1 MKPSSS
7 ASSTAASSEQSRPA
21 NATVTHD
28 CICKRAHELFLA
40 RNGGP
45 GDAASDWCQAER
57 ELCEACDHVHPESS
71 DPLVVETRTKASSP
85 TGSRK

>member
-1 MKPSSS
+1 MKPSPS
-7 ASSTAASSEQSRPA
+7 ASSTAASSEKSHPA

-45 GDAASDWCQAER
+45 GDAASDWCQAEK
-57 ELCEACDHVHPESS
+57 ELREACDHVPPEST
-71 DPLVVETRTKASSP
+71 DPLVIDTRTKASSP
-85 TGSRK
+85 IGPRR